1 MKLIDI
7 SHHQGTVDFNKVKN
21 AGYEGVIIKAG
32 GSDAGFYKDARFE
45 EYYNSA
51 KNTGLSVGSYYFVG
65 KNCLSAQDGKEDALK
80 FAEYLK
86 GKQFDLPVFMDVEA
100 PASGQKNKVTDA
112 IIGFCDYLESLKYY
126 VGVYASD
133 ISGFKEKI
141 DLDRIKDKYD
151 IWVARYGSKPQ
162 YVTNYTIWQYSESGI
177 VDGINDNQVDLDECY
192 VDYPTIIKS
201 KGFNGYSGQPQ
212 PQPQPTPQ
220 PIPQPVLKYKVGDKV
235 NVGSYYASSTDPV
248 EKAIIRRAS
257 GTITKVL
264 TNGCHNPYL
273 INNGDIGW
281 CNDGDIIG
289 FVDVAEYYPACASNY
304 TSLVDALK
312 SIGVDSSFEN
322 RKKIAS
328 KNGIVNYTGTAT
340 QNNQL
345 LDKLK
350 AGKLRK

>member
-7 SHHQGTVDFNKVKN
+7 SHHQGSVDFNKVKDS
-21 AGYEGVIIKAG
+21 GYEGVIIKAG
-32 GSDAGFYKDARFE
+32 GSDAGFYKDSRFE
-45 EYYNSA
+45 EYYNGA
-51 KNTGLSVGSYYFVG
+51 KNAGLSVGSYYFVG
-65 KNCLSAQDGKEDALK
+65 KNCLSAEDGKEDAQK

-100 PASGQKNKVTDA
+100 PASGQKDKVTNA

-133 ISGFKEKI
+133 ISGFKDKI

-151 IWVARYGSKPQ
+151 LWVARYGSKPQ
-162 YVTNYTIWQYSESGI
+162 YVKNYTIWQYSESGT
-177 VDGINDNQVDLDECY
+177 VNGINDNQVDLDECY
-192 VDYPTIIKS
+192 VDYPSIIIN
-201 KGFNGYSGQPQ
+201 KGFNGYSE
-212 PQPQPTPQ
+212 QPQPTPQ
-220 PIPQPVLKYKVGDKV
+220 PTPEPSKPVLKYKVGDIV
-235 NVGSYYASSTDPV
+235 NIGSYYASSTDPV
-248 EKAIIRRAS
+248 EKAIIRRAT

-289 FVDVAEYYPACASNY
+289 YVNIVEYYLICSSNY

-312 SIGVDSSFEN
+312 SIGVDSSFCN
-322 RKKIAS
+322 RKKIAN
-328 KNGIVNYTGTAT
+328 KNGMPNYSGTAT
-340 QNNQL
+340 ENNQL
-345 LDKLK
+345 LAKLK
-350 AGKLRK
+350 SGKLIK